1 MTAMPARLTAT
12 APQDAAA
19 VNGADP
25 KATLVSLRDALDLG
39 PVEWDRLLERSPL
52 VSPFATW
59 AWHRAWANAAPPE
72 DLAAS
77 HAVMLRGARGTL
89 HAVLPVAVRPATFRR
104 RPATVLTWAIGDVG
118 CPDHLEVPALP
129 NAPLAAVI
137 PPLASRPWDV
147 AILSNLAPE
156 APNAMRLAAAF
167 TNAGYTVRRTALW
180 SCPYIDLPATWEEY
194 LASLSSSRRQ
204 RLRRYER
211 NLQRDHTV
219 TITDYGVERLEEGWR
234 QLVSLHRQRWAGAGV
249 FDDPQVDRTHRSFV
263 QELATR
269 GRLWL
274 TTIELDGLPAA
285 AWYGFSDRDTI
296 HFYQSGRDPRW
307 KDESVGVVLMTVM
320 IRRAIE
326 RGYRQFDFLRGDE
339 AYKGLW
345 TASRRTT
352 AELVI
357 FRPGWRGLWLRGL
370 DLAALLRARI
380 RGRRAGDHAPAP
392 APTARV

>member
-1 MTAMPARLTAT
+1 MPARLTVP
-12 APQDAAA
+12 APEDAAA
-19 VNGADP
+19 VNGAEP
-25 KATLVSLRDALDLG
+25 NATSVSLQDALDQG
-39 PVEWDRLLERSPL
+39 PVQWDRLLESSPV

-77 HAVMLRGARGTL
+77 HVVMLRGAEGTL
-89 HAVLPVAVRPATFRR
+89 QAVLPVAVRPATFRR
-104 RPATVLTWAIGDVG
+104 RPAAVLTWAIGDVG

-129 NAPLAAVI
+129 NAPLAALI
-137 PPLASRPWDV
+137 PTLASLPWDV

-167 TNAGYTVRRTALW
+167 TNAGFAVRRKTLW
-180 SCPYIDLPATWEEY
+180 SCPYIELPATWEEY

-211 NLQRDHTV
+211 KLQRDHTV
-219 TITDYGVERLEEGWR
+219 TITDYGVERLEEGWQ

-249 FDDPQVDRTHRSFV
+249 FDDPQVARMHRSFLH
-263 QELATR
+263 ELAGR
-269 GRLWL
+269 GGLWL
-274 TTIELDGLPAA
+274 TTIELNGQPAA
-285 AWYGFSDRDTI
+285 AWYGFTDRDTV
-296 HFYQSGRDPRW
+296 HFYQSGRDLRW
-307 KDESVGVVLMTVM
+307 EDESVGVVLMTVM

-326 RGYRQFDFLRGDE
+326 RGYRRFDFLRGDE

-345 TASRRTT
+345 TASQRST

-370 DLAALLRARI
+370 DLAALLRARM
-380 RGRRAGDHAPAP
+380 RGRRAGDHARGRG
-392 APTARV
+392 ARV